1 MLNKK
6 TNIMYLDD
14 REKVGGKI
22 AYAIYNILFRKRAK
36 ARQEKENELL
46 LNNVCNNNFTNW
58 NE

>member
-14 REKVGGKI
+14 REKFGGKI
-22 AYAIYNILFRKRAK
+22 AYAIFNKLFRKRVK

-46 LNNVCNNNFTNW
+46 LNNVCNNNFTDW
-58 NE
+58 IE

>member
-22 AYAIYNILFRKRAK
+22 AYAIYNILFRKRA
-36 ARQEKENELL
+36 RQEKENELL
-46 LNNVCNNNFTNW
+46 LNNVCNNNFVDW
-58 NE
+58 NK